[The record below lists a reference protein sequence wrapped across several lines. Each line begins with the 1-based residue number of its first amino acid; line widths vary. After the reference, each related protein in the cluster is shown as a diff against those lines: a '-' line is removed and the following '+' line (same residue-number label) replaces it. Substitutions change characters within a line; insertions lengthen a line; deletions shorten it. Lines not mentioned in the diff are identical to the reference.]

1 MKQFFLTAAA
11 AAALALATPA
21 AAQVTAVNGRIAYT
35 VCEFS
40 AGNLDCDIWSIN
52 PDGTGNTNLTNT
64 PEVNEA
70 QPAWSADGTRI
81 AYVEGT
87 NGVNELKIMNADGT
101 NQVTVTPT
109 PSFQFGPTWS
119 PDGTRIALVRQV
131 PGSAISIQFDII
143 VVNTN
148 GSGEANITN
157 SDFDELDPAW
167 SPDGT
172 KIAFAGVRFEQ
183 VVDPTTG
190 DPATSAQ
197 WEIVAVNPD
206 GSGEQILSAGDPGSV
221 RAQLLEEDRAPA
233 WAPDSSAL
241 VFMSQSVDPCC
252 TPWQIWRVNRNG
264 TGAVVLSDNPDVND
278 LWPSYSP
285 DGTLIVFSSTRDS
298 AFGQTDLYTMAAS
311 GLAPAG
317 AAAGALARA
326 ATADAAVTAPTS
338 TVTRLTT
345 SGLASDPSWGR
356 QPGAPPQQLT
366 LTITLGLQGRN
377 AGGLVASFPPGIF
390 CGTDCSQVYLRGTV
404 VLLAAV
410 PRLGSRFAGWTGA
423 CVGPQFY
430 CFVTMDNMKAATAR
444 FVRAR

>member
-1 MKQFFLTAAA
+1 MKPFFLTAAA
-11 AAALALATPA
+11 AAVLALATPA
-21 AAQVTAVNGRIAYT
+21 AAQVTAINGKIAYT
-35 VCEFS
+35 VCGFFN
-40 AGNLDCDIWSIN
+40 GDLVCDIWSIN

-81 AYVEGT
+81 AYIEGSSGG
-87 NGVNELKIMNADGT
+87 NVLKIMNADGT

-109 PSFQFGPTWS
+109 LSFQFGPTWS
-119 PDGTRIALVRQV
+119 PDGTRIALTRLV
-131 PGSAISIQFDII
+131 PGSAISEQFDIV

-157 SDFDELDPAW
+157 SDFDEIEPAW

-172 KIAFAGVRFEQ
+172 TIAFAGVRFEQ
-183 VVDPTTG
+183 IG
-190 DPATSAQ
+190 DPGNPATAAQ
-197 WEIVAVNPD
+197 WEIVTVNPD

-221 RAQLLEEDRAPA
+221 RAQSLEEDRAPA

-298 AFGQTDLYTMAAS
+298 TSGGTDLYTMPAS
-311 GLAPAG
+311 GAPAG
-317 AAAGALARA
+317 AL
-326 ATADAAVTAPTS
+326 AVTTEPAAPTV

-345 SGLASDPSWGR
+345 SGAARDPAWGR
-356 QPGAPPQQLT
+356 QPGAPPQELT
-366 LTITLGLQGRN
+366 LTITLDLRGRN
-377 AGGLVASFPPGIF
+377 AGGLVASFPAGIF
-390 CGTDCSQVYLRGTV
+390 CGSDCSEVYERGTV
-404 VLLAAV
+404 VLLGAV

-423 CVGPQFY
+423 CTGPQLH
-430 CFVTMDNMKAATAR
+430 CIVTMDNMNAATAR
-444 FVRAR
+444 FVGAR